1 MKTKR
6 FIILTVIIAVIAAM
20 FCACG
25 EDENKNKNS
34 ATQDHLNYNTPESTS
49 GNSATPAPEGQP
61 TVFEVPVDKL
71 PDFKQ
76 IGYGDTFIFGKFEQ
90 DNDTSNGP
98 EPLEW
103 VVIGFDE
110 GKILAVTAYVIDN
123 RTFNHT
129 MWEASTWEKCDL
141 RQNLNG
147 QFYGQTFSEAEKELI
162 VETEL
167 TTGGIKT
174 KDKVFLLSRE
184 EVESCFIDEIDR
196 ATIATEYALK
206 QGAYKMGNEGF
217 SRWWLRSLY
226 DRHRVDVVDENGVI
240 GPNYPFNGGGS
251 VRPAIWISIG

>member
-1 MKTKR
+1 MKKMR
-6 FIILTVIIAVIAAM
+6 FIILAAVIAVIASM
-20 FCACG
+20 LCACG
-25 EDENKNKNS
+25 EDKNKNS
-34 ATQDHLNYNTPESTS
+34 ATQDHSIINTPAGTS
-49 GNSATPAPEGQP
+49 GIDATPAPDGQP

-110 GKILAVTAYVIDN
+110 GKILALTCYVIDN
-123 RTFNHT
+123 STFNHT

-147 QFYGQTFSEAEKELI
+147 QFFAQTFSDAEKELI
-162 VETEL
+162 LETEL
-167 TTGGIKT
+167 TTAGKKT
-174 KDKVFLLSRE
+174 TDKVFLLSRE
-184 EVESCFIDEIDR
+184 EVESCFISEIDR
-196 ATIATEYALK
+196 ATNATAYAISR
-206 QGAYKMGNEGF
+206 GAYRMGDEGF

-226 DRHRVDVVDENGVI
+226 DKHRVDVVDEKGVI

-251 VRPAIWISIG
+251 VRPAIWISLG